1 MWLLIGIFI
10 YLIGVYEN
18 GFGGKSKKIVNMSII
33 KHKILD
39 TKYLKQYIQQD
50 CSEEAWQKYL
60 DTIDKEINFI
70 KEWKR
75 SIEDRNKK

>member
-1 MWLLIGIFI
+1 
-10 YLIGVYEN
+10 
-18 GFGGKSKKIVNMSII
+18 MSIN
-33 KHKILD
+33 KYKLSE
-39 TKYLKQYIQQD
+39 TKYFKQYIQD

-70 KEWKR
+70 KEWER